1 MTGRSDKAKK
11 DRKERKRRLW
21 IRFLPPLLTVLLRI
35 VAGTLRWRFCIP
47 EESRCLIESGR
58 PLVLAFWHGH
68 IFLLPGVFQRVF
80 PKRSEIWTLISRHWD
95 GELIARTVKPFG
107 VHAIRG
113 STGKGGKEALQE
125 MLQTL
130 AEGRRVAITPDGP
143 RGPRRKL
150 QPGVVLLSGTAQA
163 PILPVAWSASPCLR
177 MKSWDRFEVPLPF
190 GRVCVTF
197 GVPLTVPDDEARA
210 DLRSACARV
219 EHQMNDLC
227 RRAETE
233 RAATAQSDWL
243 AVGYNFLLA
252 LLLVPS
258 FPFFVWKLA
267 TTPKHRVGLAQ
278 RLGLSLPSIPRQN
291 NPTRPI
297 WIHAVSVGEVLATV
311 PLVRKLRQTRPDQ
324 PVVISTITPT
334 AQAVA
339 RRTFPEVQAVIYFP
353 FDLPFCVR
361 RVLRSV
367 RPRLFIH
374 TETEIWPNFLL
385 LLGREGIPSLI
396 INGRISARSC
406 RQYGWFRFFFREV
419 LRSVSAFGMQSRADC
434 RRIIRIGA
442 DPRRVFVTGNMKF
455 DLPLEEEP
463 EILGLT
469 MRRELGFRQED
480 PVWVAGS
487 THSGEE
493 EIVLDV
499 FVRLRASF
507 PALRLLLAPRHTERA
522 AEIETLAR
530 SKGLAVARRTHGA
543 PAAIDA
549 QVLLMDTMGELAKAY
564 AAADL
569 VFVGGSLVPVG
580 GHNLLE
586 PILLG
591 KPVLFGR
598 HTQNTADIARA
609 LQEAGGG
616 IEVYDADSLYHQAV
630 RLLSSRADREALA
643 RSARSILE
651 ESRGATERNLEM
663 LERFLP
669 C

>member
-1 MTGRSDKAKK
+1 MTGRSNTPNK
-11 DRKERKRRLW
+11 DRKERRRRRWL
-21 IRFLPPLLTVLLRI
+21 RFLPPILTILLRI
-35 VAGTLRWRFCIP
+35 VAGTLRWRFRIP
-47 EESRCLIESGR
+47 EESRCLIESGH
-58 PLVLAFWHGH
+58 PFVLAFWHGH
-68 IFLLPGVFQRVF
+68 IFLLPGVFKRVF
-80 PKRSEIWTLISRHWD
+80 PKHSEIWTLISRHGD
-95 GELIARTVKPFG
+95 GELIARTVKPLG

-130 AEGRRVAITPDGP
+130 AGGHRVAITPDGP
-143 RGPRRKL
+143 RGPRRKV
-150 QPGVVLLSGTAQA
+150 QPGVVLLSSKAQV
-163 PILPVAWSASPCLR
+163 PILPVAWRASPCLR

-197 GVPLTVPDDEARA
+197 GAPLTVDEDEVRA
-210 DLRSACARV
+210 GLQSACARV
-219 EHQMNDLC
+219 EDQMNDLC
-227 RRAETE
+227 RSAETE
-233 RAATAQSDWL
+233 LAHSAQADRFAL
-243 AVGYNFLLA
+243 GYNFLLA
-252 LLLVPS
+252 LLLIPS
-258 FPFFVWKLA
+258 LPFFVWKLL
-267 TTPKHRVGLAQ
+267 TTPKHRAGLAQ
-278 RLGLSLPSIPRQN
+278 RLGLSLPNIPGQN
-291 NPTRPI
+291 SPIRPI

-311 PLVRKLRQTRPDQ
+311 PMVRKLRQTRPDQ
-324 PVVISTITPT
+324 PIVISTITPT

-353 FDLPFCVR
+353 FDLPFCTR
-361 RVLRSV
+361 RILHAV

-385 LLGREGIPSLI
+385 LLGRAGIPSLI

-442 DPRRVFVTGNMKF
+442 DPGRVFVTGNMKF

-463 EILGLT
+463 ETLGLSI
-469 MRRELGFRQED
+469 RKELGFRLED
-480 PVWVAGS
+480 AVWVAGS
-487 THSGEE
+487 THPGEE

-499 FVRLRASF
+499 FVRLRATF

-530 SKGLAVARRTHGA
+530 ARGLAVARRTRGA
-543 PAAIDA
+543 LAASDA

-586 PILLG
+586 PILFG

-609 LQEAGGG
+609 LQDAGGG
-616 IEVYDADSLYHQAV
+616 VEVYDADSLYRQAL

-651 ESRGATERNLEM
+651 ESRGATERNLKM